1 MEEQEDKNT
10 NLSKESPHKKG
21 HGIVGKI
28 FKGIL
33 VLIGLYILCS
43 VFIALPHKI
52 SGDSMSPYL
61 KNGEYVWSEKIS
73 YHLHSPRRDDVV
85 FVNSPSSPSELVARI
100 IGLPG
105 ETVSVRPG
113 EIKINGKVLDE
124 THINWGSLSP
134 ESNTW
139 PSGEIILKP
148 NQYLGIGDN
157 QIFTSSG
164 NENITKEAI
173 QNWLETS
180 TFSLQEITGKA
191 SSITY

>member
-1 MEEQEDKNT
+1 M
-10 NLSKESPHKKG
+10 
-21 HGIVGKI
+21 
-28 FKGIL
+28 
-33 VLIGLYILCS
+33 
-43 VFIALPHKI
+43 

-61 KNGEYVWSEKIS
+61 KDGEYVWSEKIS

-85 FVNSPSSPSELVARI
+85 FVNSPISSSELVARI

-113 EIKINGKVLDE
+113 EIKINGKVLNE
-124 THINWGSLSP
+124 KHINWGSLTP

-139 PSGEIILKP
+139 PSGEITLKP

-157 QIFTSSG
+157 QILTSPG
-164 NENITKEAI
+164 NVNLTKEAI

-191 SSITY
+191 SNITY